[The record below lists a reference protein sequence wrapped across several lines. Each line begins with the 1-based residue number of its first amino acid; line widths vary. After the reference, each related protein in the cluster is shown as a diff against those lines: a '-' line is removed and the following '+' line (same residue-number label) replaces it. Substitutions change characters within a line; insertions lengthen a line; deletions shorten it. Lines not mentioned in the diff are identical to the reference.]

1 MISQKIKDMYTVYVK
16 DLPYVKSNVEIVIY
30 PEPHNINKKQIY
42 KMKFCPLR
50 KIYTFDFPKSIFK
63 SQNKITKSLSLS
75 SPSSHSNAKIL
86 RFNFIINGKL
96 LIAPHYQLINIDN
109 HYINQIDFVE
119 IDEKIKNNNKIIDK
133 YLYKSK
139 SKCDY
144 EIKYIQN
151 INNKHNKCSNLFH
164 ELSYDDDSER
174 EDDEYGGLRL
184 GSKANNNNTIISK
197 VSRECFNN
205 GIDTKR
211 IRKLFTTDS
220 IMFNNDTHLKSILKC
235 TMKMNCIERRA
246 KERRVSFGTVQFSY

>member
-1 MISQKIKDMYTVYVK
+1 MQ
-16 DLPYVKSNVEIVIY
+16 
-30 PEPHNINKKQIY
+30 
-42 KMKFCPLR
+42 FCPLR

-63 SQNKITKSLSLS
+63 SQHKITKSSSLS
-75 SPSSHSNAKIL
+75 SPSSHANAKIL

-119 IDEKIKNNNKIIDK
+119 IDEKIKNNNKIINK

-151 INNKHNKCSNLFH
+151 INKHNKCSNLFH
-164 ELSYDDDSER
+164 ELSYDNDSEG
-174 EDDEYGGLRL
+174 EDDDEYGGLRL
-184 GSKANNNNTIISK
+184 GIKTNNNNNTIISK

-211 IRKLFTTDS
+211 IRKRFTTDS
-220 IMFNNDTHLKSILKC
+220 IMFNNVTHLKSILKC
-235 TMKMNCIERRA
+235 TMKMNCVERRA